1 MSGFLLNVIY
11 GALISIIIF
20 VIKKPVL
27 NIFVSSDAA
36 IITSKSEIINN
47 ACTYLNIMCCLY
59 MLPCI
64 TNAMQSFFRGSG
76 KVTIVFLSTLVQI
89 TARVIF
95 VILLMHLTS
104 KPMVSAA
111 FGTGIGWIFMI
122 SFELPILIVYFK
134 KLKEE
139 DPLIIKV
146 EE

>member
-1 MSGFLLNVIY
+1 
-11 GALISIIIF
+11 
-20 VIKKPVL
+20 
-27 NIFVSSDAA
+27 
-36 IITSKSEIINN
+36 
-47 ACTYLNIMCCLY
+47 
-59 MLPCI
+59 MLPSI

-111 FGTGIGWIFMI
+111 FGIGIGWIFMI
-122 SFELPILIVYFK
+122 AFELPILIVHFK

-139 DPLIIKV
+139 DPVITK

>member
-1 MSGFLLNVIY
+1 MSGFLLNIIY
-11 GALISIIIF
+11 GVFISTIIF

-36 IITSKSEIINN
+36 LITSKTEILNN

-59 MLPCI
+59 MLPSI

-95 VILLMHLTS
+95 VILLS
-104 KPMVSAA
+104 KPMISAA

-122 SFELPILIVYFK
+122 AFELPILIVHFK

-139 DPLIIKV
+139 DMSII
-146 EE
+146 EEE

>member
-1 MSGFLLNVIY
+1 MSGFLLNIIY
-11 GALISIIIF
+11 GVFISTIIF

-36 IITSKSEIINN
+36 IITSKTEILNN

-59 MLPCI
+59 MLPSI

-95 VILLMHLTS
+95 VILLS
-104 KPMVSAA
+104 KPMISAA

-122 SFELPILIVYFK
+122 AFELPILIVHFK

-139 DPLIIKV
+139 DMSII
-146 EE
+146 EEE

>member
-1 MSGFLLNVIY
+1 MSCFLLNMIY
-11 GALISIIIF
+11 GIFISIIIF

-27 NIFVSSDAA
+27 NIFVSSEAA
-36 IITSKSEIINN
+36 IITSKTEILNN

-59 MLPCI
+59 MLPSI

-122 SFELPILIVYFK
+122 AFELPILIVHFK

-139 DPLIIKV
+139 DPLMTK

>member
-1 MSGFLLNVIY
+1 MIY
-11 GALISIIIF
+11 GVLISIIIF

-27 NIFVSSDAA
+27 NVFISSDAA
-36 IITSKSEIINN
+36 LITSKAEILNN

-59 MLPCI
+59 MLPSI

-104 KPMVSAA
+104 KPMISVT
-111 FGTGIGWIFMI
+111 FGAGIGWIFMI
-122 SFELPILIVYFK
+122 AFELPILNCS
-134 KLKEE
+134 L
-139 DPLIIKV
+139 
-146 EE
+146 

>member
-11 GALISIIIF
+11 GVLISIIIF

-27 NIFVSSDAA
+27 NVFVSSDAA
-36 IITSKSEIINN
+36 IITSKAEILNN

-59 MLPCI
+59 MLPSI
-64 TNAMQSFFRGSG
+64 TNVMQSFFRWSG

-104 KPMVSAA
+104 NPMVSAA

-122 SFELPILIVYFK
+122 AFELPILIVHFK
-134 KLKEE
+134 KLTEE
-139 DPLIIKV
+139 DMSII
-146 EE
+146 EEE